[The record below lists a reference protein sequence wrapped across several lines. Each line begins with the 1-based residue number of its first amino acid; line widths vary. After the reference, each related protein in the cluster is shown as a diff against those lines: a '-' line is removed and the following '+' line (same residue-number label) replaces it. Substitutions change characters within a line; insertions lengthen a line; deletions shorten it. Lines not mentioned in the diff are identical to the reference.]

1 MGTDVG
7 TVTGRTANARNK
19 DERVEILFRDLS
31 SIYFYCFSMPAIV
44 AFMNKKDSFKGLNTK
59 LNPMSAMQVHNS
71 LVQKMADAGIKEMTP
86 EAFSE
91 AALGNDEN
99 YKKLYEKIFPKQPE
113 PQAKKILGFIKVK
126 PEKVYRTISVEEFEK
141 IVDKNASD
149 LFASAKAEDKQT
161 LIDALKA
168 KAKQMSALQPEK
180 LKDKNSILKEKVLTE
195 SQVEDVLK
203 GGWARESEFLKG
215 ILNDIFE
222 DKIIDPFKEKS
233 TAKRTNPLSNPYK
246 YIPLSDIED
255 RRQRI
260 LGYVQSI
267 VEEAKNRKGNVNFES
282 MLKLNKRNTTKNGLF
297 MGLAMGVSALFLST
311 IIPKVQYY
319 ITYLR
324 TGKNS
329 FPGTE
334 DMKEQ

>member
-113 PQAKKILGFIKVK
+113 PQAKRF
-126 PEKVYRTISVEEFEK
+126 
-141 IVDKNASD
+141 
-149 LFASAKAEDKQT
+149 
-161 LIDALKA
+161 
-168 KAKQMSALQPEK
+168 
-180 LKDKNSILKEKVLTE
+180 
-195 SQVEDVLK
+195 
-203 GGWARESEFLKG
+203 
-215 ILNDIFE
+215 
-222 DKIIDPFKEKS
+222 
-233 TAKRTNPLSNPYK
+233 
-246 YIPLSDIED
+246 
-255 RRQRI
+255 
-260 LGYVQSI
+260 
-267 VEEAKNRKGNVNFES
+267 
-282 MLKLNKRNTTKNGLF
+282 
-297 MGLAMGVSALFLST
+297 
-311 IIPKVQYY
+311 
-319 ITYLR
+319 
-324 TGKNS
+324 
-329 FPGTE
+329 
-334 DMKEQ
+334 